1 MYTLYAK
8 VGTLELGLPMPRPY
22 YDCISLMPDGKY
34 KIVRTTSSGDVSAP
48 LISDRIDLEQY
59 LRDGAV
65 VGSTPEEVLRELDKA
80 GYVETT
86 LRH

>member
-1 MYTLYAK
+1 
-8 VGTLELGLPMPRPY
+8 MPRPH
-22 YDCISLMPDGKY
+22 YDCISLLPDGKY
-34 KIVRTTSSGDVSAP
+34 KIVRTTGSGDVSAP
-48 LISDRIDLEQY
+48 LISDRVDLEQY
-59 LRDGAV
+59 LRDGAI

>member
-1 MYTLYAK
+1 M
-8 VGTLELGLPMPRPY
+8 VSVR
-22 YDCISLMPDGKY
+22 S
-34 KIVRTTSSGDVSAP
+34 VRTTSSGAVSAP

-59 LRDGAV
+59 LRDGAI